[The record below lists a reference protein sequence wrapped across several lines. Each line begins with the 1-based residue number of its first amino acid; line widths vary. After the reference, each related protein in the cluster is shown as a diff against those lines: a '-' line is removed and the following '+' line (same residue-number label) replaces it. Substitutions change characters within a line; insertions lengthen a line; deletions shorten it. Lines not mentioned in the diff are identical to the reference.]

1 MGTGCWG
8 LGTWGLG
15 AGVTEREM
23 QESILVRE
31 ATAADADA
39 MARLC
44 TQLGYAA
51 SASAMLTR
59 LARLSADPNAR
70 ALVAVYGDAVVGLV
84 TVHLRDT
91 LNHEAPIAQITLL
104 VVDEAVRARGAGRAL
119 VHAAEAWARS
129 RGARRVAVTTALARS
144 GAHAFYEKVGYA
156 HTGRRYGKD
165 FPISDN
171 ERG

>member
-1 MGTGCWG
+1 MHET
-8 LGTWGLG
+8 
-15 AGVTEREM
+15 VV
-23 QESILVRE
+23 VRE

-51 SASAMLTR
+51 SGGAMPAR
-59 LARLSADPNAR
+59 LARLSADPHAR
-70 ALVAVYGDAVVGLV
+70 ALVAVYESDVVGLV
-84 TVHLRDT
+84 TVHLRNT

-104 VVDEAVRARGAGRAL
+104 VVDEAVRSRGAGRAL
-119 VHAAEAWARS
+119 VHAAEEWARS
-129 RGARRVAVTTALARS
+129 RGSQRVAVTTALARS

-165 FPISDN
+165 FPISDHA
-171 ERG
+171 

>member
-1 MGTGCWG
+1 MDDN
-8 LGTWGLG
+8 
-15 AGVTEREM
+15 V
-23 QESILVRE
+23 LVRE

-51 SASAMLTR
+51 SGNVMPAR

-84 TVHLRDT
+84 TAHLRNT

-104 VVDEAVRARGAGRAL
+104 VVDEAVQTRGAGSAL
-119 VHAAEAWARS
+119 VHAAEEWARS

-165 FPISDN
+165 FPISDH
-171 ERG
+171 ERGGRDA